1 MALALGTENK
11 RQVIIAS
18 VLGVILLICGFVVYH
33 MFFGSS
39 SPSDSGPVPA
49 APPPQNQS
57 VQNQPVQN
65 PPAAQPATSSG
76 APSSSSR
83 ASGNE
88 AQRLSNAGI
97 DPALHFDKLA
107 QSEDVEYSGSGRNI
121 FSAESIPV
129 PIPRIIAPPRPNG
142 NLPLAQNT
150 PPPPPKPPAIDL
162 RYFGYSQDEHKVLKA
177 FFMHGDDIFMA
188 KTGDIVDHRFKI
200 GAIRPLNVEVTDL
213 AYNNTQVVEISQQ

>member
-18 VLGVILLICGFVVYH
+18 VLGVILVICGFVVFH
-33 MFFGSS
+33 MFFESP

-49 APPPQNQS
+49 APPPQNQ
-57 VQNQPVQN
+57 
-65 PPAAQPATSSG
+65 PAPAGAQPGSSSG
-76 APSSSSR
+76 APSSTSPVH
-83 ASGNE
+83 GNE
-88 AQRLSNAGI
+88 AQRLTNAGI

-121 FSAESIPV
+121 FSAESVPVVIPKLIV
-129 PIPRIIAPPRPNG
+129 PPRPG
-142 NLPLAQNT
+142 PGSSIVVNT
-150 PPPPPKPPAIDL
+150 PPQPPKPPAIDL
-162 RYFGYSQDEHKVLKA
+162 RYFGYSQDEHKQLKA

-200 GAIRPLNVEVTDL
+200 GAIHPLNVEVTDL

>member
-18 VLGVILLICGFVVYH
+18 VLGIILVICGFVVFH

-49 APPPQNQS
+49 APAL
-57 VQNQPVQN
+57 QNQPA
-65 PPAAQPATSSG
+65 PAQPGASSG
-76 APSSSSR
+76 APSSSSH
-83 ASGNE
+83 AAGNE

-121 FSAESIPV
+121 FSADSIPV
-129 PIPRIIAPPRPNG
+129 SIPKLIASPRPNG
-142 NLPLAQNT
+142 TLPVAQNT
-150 PPPPPKPPAIDL
+150 PPAPPKPPAIDL
-162 RYFGYSQDEHKVLKA
+162 RYFGYSQDEHKQLKA

-200 GAIRPLNVEVTDL
+200 GAIHPLNVEVTDL

>member
-18 VLGVILLICGFVVYH
+18 VLGVIVVICGFVVFH

-49 APPPQNQS
+49 APPT
-57 VQNQPVQN
+57 QNQPAQN
-65 PPAAQPATSSG
+65 PPAPAAQPSASSG
-76 APSSSSR
+76 TQTASSH
-83 ASGNE
+83 AAGNE

-121 FSAESIPV
+121 FSAESIPIS
-129 PIPRIIAPPRPNG
+129 IPQPIAPIRPKG
-142 NLPLAQNT
+142 PLPLAQNT

>member
-1 MALALGTENK
+1 MALALGTDNK

-18 VLGVILLICGFVVYH
+18 VLGVILVICGFVVFH

-49 APPPQNQS
+49 APAL
-57 VQNQPVQN
+57 QN
-65 PPAAQPATSSG
+65 PPAPSGTPAASSH
-76 APSSSSR
+76 AT
-83 ASGNE
+83 GNE

-121 FSAESIPV
+121 FSAESIPI

-142 NLPLAQNT
+142 TLPLAQNT

-200 GAIRPLNVEVTDL
+200 GAIHPLNVEVTDL

>member
-18 VLGVILLICGFVVYH
+18 VLGVILVICGFVVFH

-49 APPPQNQS
+49 APPA
-57 VQNQPVQN
+57 QNQPA
-65 PPAAQPATSSG
+65 PAGAQPGTSSG
-76 APSSSSR
+76 AQSSSSH

-121 FSAESIPV
+121 FSADSIPIS
-129 PIPRIIAPPRPNG
+129 IPKPIAPIRPNG
-142 NLPLAQNT
+142 PLPLAQNT

-162 RYFGYSQDEHKVLKA
+162 RYFGYSQDDHKVFKA

-200 GAIRPLNVEVTDL
+200 GAIHPLNVEVTDL